1 VRPRRQSAPPV
12 DPAAWFVV
20 GSPAP
25 AGAPGLIWQDSANVS
40 AIQSTD
46 RFFDPAAFVAWSG
59 SVYERAIGAWRD
71 KNPELLRP
79 VMAQAVWDR
88 YAQFLLTASVL
99 AIGNKLMSSAVA
111 TGKLAGADSAG
122 ESQSATICFDV
133 AMTATAPGFTDAR
146 YRTWQE
152 RWLFQR
158 PAGSRTHVS
167 GSVAVCLACG
177 GPADPEESG
186 SCPFCQ
192 ADITTR
198 TAGWLVTQV
207 ATTMPGVPKI
217 GGTPSG
223 TPAAPMAGTP
233 LQPPRAG

>member
-1 VRPRRQSAPPV
+1 VRPRRQSAPSN

-20 GSPAP
+20 GTPVDAS
-25 AGAPGLIWQDSANVS
+25 APGLIWRDAPDVS
-40 AIQSTD
+40 SVQAAD

-59 SVYERAIGAWRD
+59 SVYDRAIGAWRE

-79 VMAQAVWDR
+79 VMAQDVWDR
-88 YAQFLLTASVL
+88 YAQFLLTVSVL

-111 TGKLAGADSAG
+111 TGRLTGADASG
-122 ESQSATICFDV
+122 SGQTATISFDV
-133 AMTATAPGFTDAR
+133 TMTATAPGFIDNR

-158 PAGSRTHVS
+158 PADSRTHVS
-167 GSVAVCLACG
+167 GSIAVCLTCG
-177 GPADPEESG
+177 GPADPDDSG

-207 ATTMPGVPKI
+207 ATTMPGVPKL
-217 GGTPSG
+217 GGAIRGAATP
-223 TPAAPMAGTP
+223 GTP
-233 LQPPRAG
+233 LQPPRAGYA